1 MDGEGRPDRPD
12 DRQSGVHSSTPVT
25 EMDAA
30 CNQHGESMS
39 EASSKPVRILV
50 SGDHPTPTLTVLT
63 YLNENNMC
71 ASGLVNPT
79 AGAGG

>member
-1 MDGEGRPDRPD
+1 
-12 DRQSGVHSSTPVT
+12 
-25 EMDAA
+25 
-30 CNQHGESMS
+30 MS

-50 SGDHPTPTLTVLT
+50 FGDHPTPTLTVLT

-79 AGAGG
+79 AGSGG